1 MLTVDESITITRP
14 RDAVWRY
21 VSDPD
26 NFAVWMNS
34 IIAFTPQG
42 DWGPEVGDRA
52 GQVMKIAGRQ
62 VESTKEV
69 TEVVP
74 KEQFSFKTAD
84 GPVDEIVSFRL
95 EDDGQGTRLT
105 IHGETPGLGGI
116 FGRLSEPLVT
126 HMFARDLQA
135 SLDNLKTL
143 LEELDTSQ

>member
-1 MLTVDESITITRP
+1 MLTVDEAITIARP
-14 RDAVWRY
+14 REAVWTY
-21 VSDPD
+21 VCDPN

-34 IIAFTPQG
+34 IIAFTPQRE
-42 DWGPEVGDRA
+42 WGPEVGDRA
-52 GQVMKIAGRQ
+52 DQVMKIAGRQ

-74 KEQFSFKTAD
+74 KEQFGFKTAD

-95 EDDGQGTRLT
+95 EDTDEGTRLT

-126 HMFARDLQA
+126 RMFSRDLQA

-143 LEELDTSQ
+143 LEED